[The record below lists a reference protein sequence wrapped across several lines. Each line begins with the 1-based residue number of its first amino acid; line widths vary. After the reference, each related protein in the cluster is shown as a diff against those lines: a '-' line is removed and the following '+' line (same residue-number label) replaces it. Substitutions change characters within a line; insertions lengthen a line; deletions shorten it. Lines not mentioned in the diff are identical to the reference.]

1 MARETADEQRRLP
14 TGLAEVLRGA
24 GAFGLSTPRERGG
37 FELPLARV
45 VAVYEALGRIDGSVA
60 WNIWNGNLG
69 FSAALL
75 SETAGD
81 RIWTGGRDPII
92 ANSARVTG
100 AGRPVGGG
108 YLLSGRWDMVSAID
122 VADWVALFGVV
133 MVGEV
138 PRTTSAGPDVRVFYV
153 PVGDVCILD
162 TWRTTGMRGTGSK
175 TVTVDDVFVTD
186 DLAVSPFAPARIDRP
201 LFRVPAFTIASSGA
215 APIVIGI
222 AQAAIDELIALAPTK
237 GTDNG
242 QPLARRAHAQSHV
255 ALAQTSLHAAR
266 LLLQDAAAA
275 IDHAAERA
283 EPVTELL
290 RAQLRAAMSYAATI
304 SRQVFATCQLLAS
317 SSAVYTTNRI
327 EQLIRDGQVPPNT
340 CSSHR
345 FTWTSPVA

>member
-1 MARETADEQRRLP
+1 M
-14 TGLAEVLRGA
+14 LRGA
-24 GAFGLSTPRERGG
+24 SAFGLSTPRERGG

-122 VADWVALFGVV
+122 VADWVALYGVV

-222 AQAAIDELIALAPTK
+222 AQAGRDRRVDRTGTDERHRQRAAPRTAGTCTVTRRPGPNVTARCPAPAPGRCRGDRPRRRTRRTGDRAPTSPATRGHELRRDDQPAGVRDLPAACELVSRLHDK
-237 GTDNG
+237 PHRATHPGRPGPAQHMLLSSVHMDIAGRLSLGLDAGT
-242 QPLARRAHAQSHV
+242 HV
-255 ALAQTSLHAAR
+255 
-266 LLLQDAAAA
+266 
-275 IDHAAERA
+275 
-283 EPVTELL
+283 V
-290 RAQLRAAMSYAATI
+290 
-304 SRQVFATCQLLAS
+304 
-317 SSAVYTTNRI
+317 
-327 EQLIRDGQVPPNT
+327 
-340 CSSHR
+340 
-345 FTWTSPVA
+345 